1 MVSAA
6 VPAAAPA
13 PAITAARAPRSAPM
27 TSRDRFRALCAG
39 QPVDRLPMVEWAHW
53 WGQTMTRWIGEGLSV
68 AQEYHYKRGVGE
80 QVTRHFGL
88 DVWLQD
94 WVNPHRDLPKPAHH
108 GAALIATMD
117 DYLALRPSLYPSLR
131 SDGGPWADWRP
142 KLDAG
147 DVGWFTF
154 PGFFWWPRVLLGIE
168 GHLYALA
175 DNPELLHAINSDLAA
190 WMVRTVDEICRFA
203 KPDFMTFGEDLSYN
217 HGPMLSERSFN
228 NVILPYYQQVV
239 PALHEH
245 GITVVVDSDGDI
257 TRCLP
262 WFLRGGID
270 GILPLERQSKVDINQ
285 LQAAHP
291 KTLFIGHFD
300 KMTMPLGEA
309 AMHAEFERLLPAM
322 RRGRFIPSVDHQT
335 PPGVS
340 LDQYRCYLR
349 LLGEY
354 TRRAAT

>member
-1 MVSAA
+1 MSSAA
-6 VPAAAPA
+6 AV
-13 PAITAARAPRSAPM
+13 ARVPRSVPM
-27 TSRDRFRALCAG
+27 TAHERFQAVCAG
-39 QPVDRLPMVEWAHW
+39 LPVDRLPMVEWATW
-53 WGQTMTRWIGEGLSV
+53 WDATIARWCGEGLP
-68 AQEYHYKRGVGE
+68 VGTGYRY
-80 QVTRHFGL
+80 QSPIRDGITRHFGL

-117 DYLALRPSLYPSLR
+117 DYRALRPSLYPSLR
-131 SDGGPWADWRP
+131 ADGGPWAGWRTT
-142 KLDAG
+142 LEAG

-175 DNPELLHAINSDLAA
+175 DNPELIHAINADLAA
-190 WMVRTVDEICRFA
+190 WMIRTIEEICRFA
-203 KPDFMTFGEDLSYN
+203 HPDFMTFGEDLSYN

-228 NVILPYYQQVV
+228 ALLLPYYRQVV
-239 PALHEH
+239 PVLKDRS
-245 GITVVVDSDGDI
+245 IKVVVDSDGDI

-270 GILPLERQSKVDINQ
+270 GILPLERQSKVDIDQ

-291 KTLFIGHFD
+291 STLFIGHFD
-300 KMTMPLGEA
+300 KMTMPQGEA
-309 AMHAEFERLLPAM
+309 AMRAEFERLLPAM

-340 LDQYRCYLR
+340 LEQYRCYLR
-349 LLGEY
+349 LLEEY
-354 TRRAAT
+354 ARRAAV